1 MPELFFVQTRHFYGT
16 YVDYFRLVELAGY
29 PVVFDDEMDLTNPE
43 HTYILTWFSAQT
55 PFPDDVQA
63 RLICWNLEWADTP
76 LFDQCEYWSADKWYA
91 DAHGWKYVPVG
102 SDKRLKDGFYPPVD
116 DTLKLYDIA
125 LMMYRDPPRR
135 SRAIHALHDCGLTIA
150 PDGWGELRH
159 ANLTQSRC
167 QVHIHQLEGAHA
179 VSPLRFAVAAAYALP
194 VITERLNDA
203 GIFQRCLIQ
212 STYDGLPECVTEKLR
227 PIRRAELLDFGAA
240 LHERLCVELTFK
252 RIIEASL

>member
-1 MPELFFVQTRHFYGT
+1 MPELFFVQTRHWYGSMQ
-16 YVDYFRLVELAGY
+16 DYFRLVELAGY
-29 PVVFDDEMDLTNPE
+29 PVVFDDEMQLDNPE
-43 HTYILTWFSAQT
+43 HTYILNWFSAQT
-55 PFPDDVQA
+55 APPADAQA

-76 LFDQCEYWSADKWYA
+76 LFDNVEYWSADKWYA

-102 SDKRLKDGFYPPVD
+102 SDKRLTDDYPYNEA
-116 DTLKLYDIA
+116 LLLYDIT
-125 LMMYRDPPRR
+125 LQMYRDPARR
-135 SRAIHALHDCGLTIA
+135 SRVVKNLRDCGLTIA
-150 PDGWGELRH
+150 PDGWGEARH
-159 ANLTQSRC
+159 QALLSSRC

-227 PIRRAELLDFGAA
+227 PIRRGELLDFGRS
-240 LHERLCVELTFK
+240 LYERLCVELTFK